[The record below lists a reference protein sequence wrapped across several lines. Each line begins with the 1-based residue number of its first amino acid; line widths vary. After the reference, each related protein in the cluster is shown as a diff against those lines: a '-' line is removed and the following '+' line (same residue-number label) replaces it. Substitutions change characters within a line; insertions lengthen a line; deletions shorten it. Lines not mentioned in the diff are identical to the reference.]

1 MTPTTMKTGTGMTTM
16 KTGDV
21 RPPFSTGLHLIDE
34 EFELQQLEHRF
45 TLLML
50 CFSIGFLYTALTWW
64 LGLFVMTDIIIAF
77 ATLFLFLR
85 AGIVSDEIHEMKE
98 QYIDGEGASG
108 MD

>member
-1 MTPTTMKTGTGMTTM
+1 MKSGE
-16 KTGDV
+16 V
-21 RPPFSTGLHLIDE
+21 RPPFSTGLHIIDE
-34 EFELQQLEHRF
+34 EFELQLLEHRF

-50 CFSIGFLYTALTWW
+50 CFSIGFLYTVLTWW
-64 LGLFVMTDIIIAF
+64 LGLFVMTDVIIAI
-77 ATLFLFLR
+77 ATLFLLLR

>member
-1 MTPTTMKTGTGMTTM
+1 MKSGE
-16 KTGDV
+16 V
-21 RPPFSTGLHLIDE
+21 HPPFSTGLQLIDE
-34 EFELQQLEHRF
+34 EYELRLLEHRF

-50 CFSIGFLYTALTWW
+50 CFTIGFLYTVLTWW
-64 LGLFVMTDIIIAF
+64 LGLFVRTDFIIAT